1 MRIIEKYKVASW
13 NKIYKMLLNLYGKI
27 CSSEFKPD
35 FIVGVMR
42 GGLIPA
48 RILSDLLENPN
59 LTTIRT
65 ECYSS
70 FNVKKEPML
79 TRPLLETVNEKTI
92 LIIDDI
98 ADTGRSLTLIVK
110 HIMHQNASEIKTAT
124 LFYKPWSIIKPNY
137 FEEETRQWVVFPWDI
152 KETVRKAFETNYRMP
167 ISQLSEDLHDS
178 GLPKLMSDRF
188 LEEIAEVKIC

>member
-1 MRIIEKYKVASW
+1 
-13 NKIYKMLLNLYGKI
+13 MLLNLYGKI

-70 FNVKKEPML
+70 FGVKQEPML
-79 TRPLLETVNEKTI
+79 TRPLLETVNERAV
-92 LIIDDI
+92 LIVDDI
-98 ADTGRSLTLIVK
+98 ADTGRSLRLIVK
-110 HIMHQNASEIKTAT
+110 HVTQQNASEIKTAT
-124 LFYKPWSIIKPNY
+124 LFYKPWSIIKPDY
-137 FEEETRQWVVFPWDI
+137 FEEETRHWVVFPWDI
-152 KETVRKAFETNYRMP
+152 KETIRKAFETNCK
-167 ISQLSEDLHDS
+167 IHVSQLSKDLHAS
-178 GLPKLMSDRF
+178 GLPRLMSDRF
-188 LEEIAEVKIC
+188 LKEIAKVKIC

>member
-27 CSSEFKPD
+27 CSSEFKPN

-65 ECYSS
+65 ECYNS

-79 TRPLLETVNEKTI
+79 TRPLLATVTEKAV

-98 ADTGRSLTLIVK
+98 ADTGQSLRLVVK
-110 HIMHQNASEIKTAT
+110 HVMQQNASEIKTAT
-124 LFYKPWSIIKPNY
+124 LFYKPWSTIRPDY

-152 KETVRKAFETNYRMP
+152 KETVRKAFETNNKKP
-167 ISQLSEDLHDS
+167 VSQLSKDLHDA

-188 LEEIAEVKIC
+188 LKEIAKVKIC